1 MIQKKQ
7 AKRADDLGNQTA
19 RTHQYYNTE
28 RRTAMPGEGW
38 RSFELKSVFNPY
50 SPQER
55 CFFFK
60 TNEHIP
66 KRGEIFYRKDKFG
79 KRTYHYICIKIMDV
93 VPMFGYR
100 IVKLCFRMA
109 KKSERL
115 KEEK

>member
-1 MIQKKQ
+1 
-7 AKRADDLGNQTA
+7 
-19 RTHQYYNTE
+19 
-28 RRTAMPGEGW
+28 MPEEGW
-38 RSFELKSVFNPY
+38 RSFELKPAFNPY

-60 TNEHIP
+60 DSEHIP
-66 KRGEIFYRKDKFG
+66 KRGEIFNRKDKFG
-79 KRTYHYICIKIMDV
+79 KRTYHYICIKIMDI

>member
-1 MIQKKQ
+1 
-7 AKRADDLGNQTA
+7 
-19 RTHQYYNTE
+19 
-28 RRTAMPGEGW
+28 MPEEGW
-38 RSFELKSVFNPY
+38 RSFELKPAFNPY

-66 KRGEIFYRKDKFG
+66 KRGEIFNRKDKFG
-79 KRTYHYICIKIMDV
+79 KRTYHYIVIKVMDI

-115 KEEK
+115 KEGK

>member
-1 MIQKKQ
+1 MQ
-7 AKRADDLGNQTA
+7 
-19 RTHQYYNTE
+19 
-28 RRTAMPGEGW
+28 GEGW
-38 RSFELKSVFNPY
+38 RSFELKPAFNPY

-55 CFFFK
+55 GFFFK
-60 TNEHIP
+60 NAEHIP
-66 KRGEIFYRKDKFG
+66 RNGEVFARKDKFG
-79 KRTYHYICIKIMDV
+79 KRTYRYICIKIMDV

>member
-1 MIQKKQ
+1 M
-7 AKRADDLGNQTA
+7 T
-19 RTHQYYNTE
+19 
-28 RRTAMPGEGW
+28 GEAW
-38 RSFELKSVFNPY
+38 RNFELKPAFNPY

-60 TNEHIP
+60 DAEHIP
-66 KRGEIFYRKDKFG
+66 RNGEIFIGKDKFG
-79 KRTYHYICIKIMDV
+79 KRTCHYRCIEIMDV

-115 KEEK
+115 KEEQ